1 MPSRDHIVY
10 NHPANTDGFS
20 YFYIGYRPGRKGLFL
35 RYRRTGDEKREEKR
49 MSIGDMLRFLA
60 QLRDAP
66 NGQWPEKVVA
76 RAFLTLRAQVQ
87 RWRRKS
93 NSPLM

>member
-1 MPSRDHIVY
+1 MASRDHIVY

-20 YFYIGYRPGRKGLFL
+20 YFYIAYRPGKKGLVL
-35 RYRRTGDEKREEKR
+35 RYRRSGDDRREEKR
-49 MSIGDMLRFLA
+49 MSIGDMLKFLA
-60 QLRDAP
+60 EMRENS